1 MNWRRWFRKQ
11 WKGNAPPQPQNP
23 INPALLAIAP
33 ALQDAIGYRFKNL
46 FLLEKA
52 LTHTSYAASQE
63 RAFSYERLEFLGDAV
78 LELVVSEFLF
88 QKHRD
93 LNEGTLTKY
102 RTILVNTQH
111 LADQAR
117 ELSLGQWILTAKSLN
132 YHDKPAISSGILAD
146 VMEALIAAIYMDG
159 GLEAAT
165 NFVKCFIITDQ
176 STYVDELQSFNYK
189 GQLIERCQRNNMG
202 TPEYEITKTTGPD
215 HEPSYIMQV
224 VINGEVLG
232 FGEGHSK
239 KEASQMAAED
249 ALKNWDTFFNPNSPT
264 S

>member
-1 MNWRRWFRKQ
+1 MDWRQWFRKRLN
-11 WKGNAPPQPQNP
+11 GNTATDLQNAVSP
-23 INPALLAIAP
+23 ELLAIAP
-33 ALQDAIGYRFKNL
+33 ALQETIGYRFKNL

-78 LELVVSEFLF
+78 LELIVSEYLF

-93 LNEGTLTKY
+93 LNEGILTKY

-111 LADQAR
+111 LADRAR
-117 ELSLGQWILTAKSLN
+117 EISLGQWILTAKPLN
-132 YHDKPAISSGILAD
+132 SHDKPAISTGILAD

-159 GLEAAT
+159 GLDAAT
-165 NFVKCFIITDQ
+165 DFVKCFIITDQ

-189 GQLIERCQRNNMG
+189 GQLIERCQRNNLG

-215 HEPSYIMQV
+215 HEPNYIMQV
-224 VINGEVLG
+224 VVNGEVLG

-239 KEASQMAAED
+239 KEASQLAAED
-249 ALKNWDTFFNPNSPT
+249 ALKNWDAFFNPDSHT